1 MPQTKPSIL
10 IVEDSP
16 EDFEAT
22 CRAFAR
28 AGINTTIY
36 RAQDGDELLEYLQR
50 RGRFKDPASSP
61 RPGLILLD
69 LNLPG
74 TDGREALALIKGNPS
89 LASIPVVVLTTS
101 SDDRDIEICYRS
113 GANSYM
119 QKPVDLE
126 QYMRLIRL
134 VAEYWLGAV
143 VLPDA
148 NGKATGGPGGAE
160 TTR

>member
-1 MPQTKPSIL
+1 MAETKSPIL

-22 CRAFAR
+22 CRAFTR
-28 AGINTTIY
+28 AGVNSTIY
-36 RAQDGDELLEYLQR
+36 RAQDGDELLDYLRR
-50 RGRFKDPASSP
+50 RGRFTDPTTSP

-74 TDGREALALIKGNPS
+74 TDGREALTVIKADPD
-89 LASIPVVVLTTS
+89 LRHIPVVVLTTS

-113 GANSYM
+113 GANSYI

-134 VAEYWLGAV
+134 VADYWLQAV
-143 VLPDA
+143 VLP
-148 NGKATGGPGGAE
+148 NGEASQ
-160 TTR
+160 

>member
-1 MPQTKPSIL
+1 MADSKPPIL

-28 AGINTTIY
+28 AGVNTSIY
-36 RAQDGDELLEYLQR
+36 RAQDGDELLDYLCR
-50 RGRFKDPASSP
+50 RGKFSSPDSAP

-74 TDGREALALIKGNPS
+74 TDGREALATIKGDS
-89 LASIPVVVLTTS
+89 ALTSIPVVVLTTS

-113 GANSYM
+113 GANSYI
-119 QKPVDLE
+119 QKPVDLDE
-126 QYMRLIRL
+126 YMRLIRL
-134 VAEYWLGAV
+134 VAEYWLGVV
-143 VLPDA
+143 VLPKGD
-148 NGKATGGPGGAE
+148 E
-160 TTR
+160 DR

>member
-1 MPQTKPSIL
+1 MPQTPPPIL

-28 AGINTTIY
+28 AGVESKIY
-36 RAQDGDELLEYLQR
+36 RCQDGDELLSYVQR
-50 RGRFKDPASSP
+50 TDRFSAPGAAP

-74 TDGREALALIKGNPS
+74 TDGRDALAVLKRDPE
-89 LASIPVVVLTTS
+89 LREIPVVVLTTS
-101 SDDRDIEICYRS
+101 SDDRDIDWCYRL
-113 GANSYM
+113 GANSYI
-119 QKPVDLE
+119 QKPVDLD

-134 VAEYWLGAV
+134 IAEYWLHTV
-143 VLPDA
+143 MLPKGEA
-148 NGKATGGPGGAE
+148 
-160 TTR
+160 RR

>member
-1 MPQTKPSIL
+1 MSDGKLPIL

-28 AGINTTIY
+28 AGVNTSIY
-36 RAQDGDELLEYLQR
+36 RAQDGDELLDYLR
-50 RGRFKDPASSP
+50 LRGNFKSAATSP

-74 TDGREALALIKGNPS
+74 TDGREALATIKEDPS
-89 LASIPVVVLTTS
+89 LASIPVVILTTS
-101 SDDRDIEICYRS
+101 SDDRDIEICYRL
-113 GANSYM
+113 GANSYI

-126 QYMRLIRL
+126 EYMRLIRL
-134 VAEYWLGAV
+134 VAEYWLGVV
-143 VLPDA
+143 VLPKGDA
-148 NGKATGGPGGAE
+148 G
-160 TTR
+160 R